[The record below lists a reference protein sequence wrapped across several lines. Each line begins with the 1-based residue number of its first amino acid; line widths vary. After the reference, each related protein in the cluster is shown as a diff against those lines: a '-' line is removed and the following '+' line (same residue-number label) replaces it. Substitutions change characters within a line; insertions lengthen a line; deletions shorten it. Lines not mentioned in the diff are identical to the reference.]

1 MSSRCENYKE
11 TTLASGGGSV
21 CVCRHGRDDRVA
33 QEGTA
38 GDRVVVQGR
47 IDEQC
52 LIESGRALGGQ
63 KETPVSRSQS
73 GRRPSRATDPTAVSC
88 ATRGHQTSETTSRG
102 GRARRGRGRGR
113 RGREF
118 GEHGVGKMDETD
130 GAIRT
135 QTRTQD
141 AMPSTPTHTTTTP
154 TDHRTPGP
162 QTSGR
167 PRPGQEDHHPEAG
180 AFCQE
185 KEKEFRARHVVRG
198 SAGRL

>member
-1 MSSRCENYKE
+1 M
-11 TTLASGGGSV
+11 
-21 CVCRHGRDDRVA
+21 CRHGRDDRVA

-38 GDRVVVQGR
+38 GDRAVVQGR
-47 IDEQC
+47 IDQQC

-63 KETPVSRSQS
+63 KETSVSRSQS
-73 GRRPSRATDPTAVSC
+73 GRRPSRATDPTAVLR

-102 GRARRGRGRGR
+102 GRARRGRRRGR

-118 GEHGVGKMDETD
+118 GEHGFGKMDETD

-141 AMPSTPTHTTTTP
+141 ATPSTPTHTTSTSTGNS
-154 TDHRTPGP
+154 TPGP

-167 PRPGQEDHHPEAG
+167 YRPGQEDHHHHHQEAG

-185 KEKEFRARHVVRG
+185 KEKEFHARHVGRG

>member
-1 MSSRCENYKE
+1 M
-11 TTLASGGGSV
+11 
-21 CVCRHGRDDRVA
+21 
-33 QEGTA
+33 
-38 GDRVVVQGR
+38 VQGQ
-47 IDEQC
+47 IDQQC

-73 GRRPSRATDPTAVSC
+73 GRRPSRATDPTAVSR

-102 GRARRGRGRGR
+102 GRARRGRGLGR

-118 GEHGVGKMDETD
+118 GEHGFGKMDETD

-141 AMPSTPTHTTTTP
+141 ATPSTPNNTSTP
-154 TDHRTPGP
+154 TGHGTPGP
-162 QTSGR
+162 QTSSR
-167 PRPGQEDHHPEAG
+167 HLFFHRPGQEDHHQEVG

-185 KEKEFRARHVVRG
+185 KEEFHARHVGRG